1 MEFEAIARL
10 LIAIKELNM
19 KRLLLLVGL
28 LSTYFAPA
36 QQVNQCGII
45 VPPQRISSSFSSV
58 YEAGQYVNVMLD
70 SINWKENFLLREQ
83 NGINNAYATI
93 IRNRRYIVYDNNFLE
108 NLDAYAKTKWASIS
122 VLAHEMGHHYRNH
135 VIDAQGSTP
144 PKEIEADYFSG
155 YVMAK
160 LGASLNEAIAAMEQI
175 ASPRASA
182 THPAK
187 ADRLAAITRG
197 WNYAKGVSNPGTGT
211 TGTGT
216 PAPTPTPAPQPQ
228 QNPPP
233 PANDASWIYLSLY
246 GNTDMTVYLS
256 DDGKNFTAVPLKTTQ
271 PFVFKFEVYNY
282 GWLRFS
288 NSSNA
293 KTYRLYHNRDYAIV
307 WSRRTNMWTVVE
319 VP

>member
-1 MEFEAIARL
+1 MKQLLFAIC
-10 LIAIKELNM
+10 
-19 KRLLLLVGL
+19 LV
-28 LSTYFAPA
+28 LSQVAGA
-36 QQVNQCGII
+36 QQTNQCGIV

-58 YEAGQYVNVMLD
+58 YEAGQYIETMLD
-70 SINWKENFLLREQ
+70 SINWKENFLIREQ

-93 IRNRRYIVYDNNFLE
+93 IRNKRYIVYDNNFLE

-175 ASPRASA
+175 ASPRASS

-197 WNYAKGVSNPGTGT
+197 WNYAKGLTGGAPT
-211 TGTGT
+211 
-216 PAPTPTPAPQPQ
+216 PTPTPAPQPQ

-246 GNTDMTVYLS
+246 GNNDMTVYLS
-256 DDGKNFTAVPLKTTQ
+256 DDGRTFQPAPLKTTQ

-293 KTYRLYHNRDYAIV
+293 KTFRLYHNRDYAIV
-307 WSRRTNMWTVVE
+307 WSRRTNSWTVIE

>member
-1 MEFEAIARL
+1 
-10 LIAIKELNM
+10 
-19 KRLLLLVGL
+19 
-28 LSTYFAPA
+28 
-36 QQVNQCGII
+36 
-45 VPPQRISSSFSSV
+45 
-58 YEAGQYVNVMLD
+58 
-70 SINWKENFLLREQ
+70 
-83 NGINNAYATI
+83 
-93 IRNRRYIVYDNNFLE
+93 
-108 NLDAYAKTKWASIS
+108 

-160 LGASLNEAIAAMEQI
+160 LGATINEAIAAMEQI
-175 ASPRASA
+175 ASPRASS

-197 WNYAKGVSNPGTGT
+197 WNYAKGLAGTNTGTPGTGT
-211 TGTGT
+211 
-216 PAPTPTPAPQPQ
+216 PIPTPAPQPQ

-246 GNTDMTVYLS
+246 GNSDMTVYLS
-256 DDGKNFTAVPLKTTQ
+256 DDGKNFQAAPLNTTQ

-293 KTYRLYHNRDYAIV
+293 KTYRLNHNRDYAIV
-307 WSRRTNMWTVVE
+307 WSRRTNSWTVVE